1 MPGLDG
7 YETTREIR
15 RREQNGHRI
24 PIIAMT
30 ANSMQGERE
39 RCLAARDGRL
49 PVQAAANRVLKDAM
63 RRWAPLATEHRA
75 DDTAPAPH
83 GGEELTSDLPL
94 DHSAI
99 SELDLGSDLVA
110 ELLALYV
117 DDAAADLATSP
128 ALVADLRDGLDELG
142 AAIDAVSAHAGAT
155 SR

>member
-1 MPGLDG
+1 MPGG
-7 YETTREIR
+7 
-15 RREQNGHRI
+15 
-24 PIIAMT
+24 
-30 ANSMQGERE
+30 
-39 RCLAARDGRL
+39 RDGRL
-49 PVQAAANRVLKDAM
+49 PDQAAANRRADG
-63 RRWAPLATEHRA
+63 RDAPLGAARTEPRA